1 MVVVRQ
7 SGSTI
12 ATSVVSDA
20 QGHYRFPRGRLAVGD
35 YAVSIKAAGFDLD
48 NAAPIS
54 IAASQSKIANLQL
67 VKTKKVQK
75 NTMVHELARPGRRQ
89 AAGAR
94 LHPLPAGL
102 LDPHRRRVREVMP
115 RMSGYPQLGIS
126 AQAATLGTPRVRS
139 ARPAP

>member
-1 MVVVRQ
+1 MEGVVATVRQ

-54 IAASQSKIANLQL
+54 IAASQSKIADLQ
-67 VKTKKVQK
+67 
-75 NTMVHELARPGRRQ
+75 LARPRT
-89 AAGAR
+89 
-94 LHPLPAGL
+94 
-102 LDPHRRRVREVMP
+102 RRRSVH
-115 RMSGYPQLGIS
+115 ST
-126 AQAATLGTPRVRS
+126 TLGQEPPPCPRTKTSSWRAAAPTATPLS
-139 ARPAP
+139 ASPARPTPPTSSCR